1 MKRRLIALALLA
13 AVAGGAGWYWLQRD
27 AGGDPGELRLY
38 GNVDIRQVDLGF
50 RVSGRIERMCCEEG
64 DVIEAGQ
71 VLAVLDKVP
80 FQDEVRI
87 AEAELA
93 ARRANLLK
101 METGTRPS
109 EIAQAR
115 ALVVERE
122 ASLRNAVL
130 VLERQARLVAQ
141 GHVSEQAYDDAEAE
155 KIEAEARL
163 NSAREALDLAL
174 EGFRVEEIAE
184 ARADVAAADAQL
196 AQARTRLADTEIR
209 APAGGVLLTRIQEPG
224 AIVMEGSPVY
234 TLSLTRPVWVRTYI
248 AEPDLGRIHPGMKA
262 GVITDTEPDR
272 VHPGQIGFISPV
284 AEFTPKNVET
294 TSLRTDLVY
303 RLRVVVDNPDNGLRQ
318 GMPVTVVIDLPAA
331 EG

>member
-1 MKRRLIALALLA
+1 MRRRLIALALLA

-93 ARRANLLK
+93 ARRANLTK

-155 KIEAEARL
+155 KIEAEL
-163 NSAREALDLAL
+163 IS
-174 EGFRVEEIAE
+174 RVRGPTAS
-184 ARADVAAADAQL
+184 RAAATSSSVSSAFERSACTASADRPI
-196 AQARTRLADTEIR
+196 ARISRTVAS
-209 APAGGVLLTRIQEPG
+209 AA
-224 AIVMEGSPVY
+224 SPDD
-234 TLSLTRPVWVRTYI
+234 P
-248 AEPDLGRIHPGMKA
+248 
-262 GVITDTEPDR
+262 
-272 VHPGQIGFISPV
+272 
-284 AEFTPKNVET
+284 
-294 TSLRTDLVY
+294 
-303 RLRVVVDNPDNGLRQ
+303 
-318 GMPVTVVIDLPAA
+318 
-331 EG
+331 